1 MRLEQDNSSGFTAQT
16 WDVAGNEASFF
27 IRDAT
32 NGSSLPFR
40 IRPGAPSN
48 SLVIGDSGK
57 VGVGILSP
65 AEDVD
70 VQRSAAPARFQ
81 LTAFTNTATEAPQY
95 IQRRARG
102 TSGVPLAVGS
112 GDNLGLFSFRGHNG
126 TAMGGSKATIT
137 AQAAGNFSVSSTPTR
152 LIFATTPVGSTSP
165 QSVLVITPDG
175 KLQVNGVNLNVPD
188 YVFEDDYQLMPLAEL
203 RSFIDQ
209 NGHLP
214 GIANAKTVASEGLDL
229 AGSQMGLLQKVE
241 ELTLYTLQQEGRLA
255 DQESRLATQ
264 HDHLES
270 QKALLAAQ
278 QERVAQL
285 EALLQ
290 QAIEALD
297 TGPH

>member
-1 MRLEQDNSSGFTAQT
+1 MGAAKLAPAVTVDHHLDRLADRKLAALEAAEMDEE
-16 WDVAGNEASFF
+16 VADLLLRVGHGEGCRSAG
-27 IRDAT
+27 D
-32 NGSSLPFR
+32 
-40 IRPGAPSN
+40 RPG
-48 SLVIGDSGK
+48 I
-57 VGVGILSP
+57 
-65 AEDVD
+65 
-70 VQRSAAPARFQ
+70 
-81 LTAFTNTATEAPQY
+81 
-95 IQRRARG
+95 
-102 TSGVPLAVGS
+102 
-112 GDNLGLFSFRGHNG
+112 

-255 DQESRLATQ
+255 DQEARLATQ

-270 QKALLAAQ
+270 QRALLAAQ